1 MRISVNEKFTII
13 EATAD
18 ELRQSNTLSDSFTG
32 LLRRCLNG
40 VCNEDDDD
48 IDVEETEENDHEG

>member
-18 ELRQSNTLSDSFTG
+18 ELRQSNTLSDSITG
-32 LLRRCLNG
+32 LLRRCFNG
-40 VCNEDDDD
+40 VCNDDDD
-48 IDVEETEENDHEG
+48 IDAEEAEENDHEG